1 MQKSVN
7 AVAHT
12 SCVLCTYPHALVR
25 ASASFKREVYA
36 LYHDSVGRPSSW
48 TRIQQPHA
56 YMSTI
61 VLSSCGHTVRLF
73 GLEVMSE
80 PSGQDATLAAEN
92 ETRYWSPNHALS
104 YCLEGLTPMSMSR
117 LPGKTSFCSD
127 RKAFMIESHIVATII
142 IEMHL
147 P

>member
-1 MQKSVN
+1 MDTN
-7 AVAHT
+7 PAA
-12 SCVLCTYPHALVR
+12 P
-25 ASASFKREVYA
+25 
-36 LYHDSVGRPSSW
+36 
-48 TRIQQPHA
+48 

-117 LPGKTSFCSD
+117 LPGKTSFCSG

-147 P
+147 PGHRVEDILYSEQVMSYSLVLRFIEFTKHGILS